1 MRKNRINKINR
12 YNGINVLH
20 NIHLKIHEFKTKK
33 RANYIF
39 NLNCTHFLK
48 FLNLTKITNKILIR

>member
-33 RANYIF
+33 KRKLYI
-39 NLNCTHFLK
+39 
-48 FLNLTKITNKILIR
+48 

>member
-12 YNGINVLH
+12 YNSINVLH

-33 RANYIF
+33 KEETIY
-39 NLNCTHFLK
+39 
-48 FLNLTKITNKILIR
+48 LTLIVRIS